1 NPPSA
6 DTRLMATTMA
16 GDGVAGHFRL
26 SRNQEVSAMT
36 TTWPTPQSPAISVLA
51 RTEEVS
57 AMTDLKGKACRVPGG
72 SRGVGR
78 AIALEL
84 GRCGAS
90 VAVGFVSNEEA
101 AAEVAAEIATR

>member
-1 NPPSA
+1 
-6 DTRLMATTMA
+6 MA

-26 SRNQEVSAMT
+26 ARNEEVSAMT
-36 TTWPTPQSPAISVLA
+36 TTLPAPGSPEISALS

-57 AMTDLKGKACRVPGG
+57 AMADLKGRACLVTGG
-72 SRGVGR
+72 SRGIGR

-90 VAVGFVSNEEA
+90 VAVGYVSNEEA
-101 AAEVAAEIATR
+101 AAEVAAEIATTGGTAFAFGCDVG